1 MQNFVRAMQI
11 SRVFA
16 RGAFARLKF
25 LFLLK
30 LSYYFIEKYCRFG
43 RRRLGV
49 RRRRVKFT
57 YYSRTCCRHALF

>member
-1 MQNFVRAMQI
+1 MQNVVRAMQI

-49 RRRRVKFT
+49 RRRRVL
-57 YYSRTCCRHALF
+57 LFSLQSSSLIVPR